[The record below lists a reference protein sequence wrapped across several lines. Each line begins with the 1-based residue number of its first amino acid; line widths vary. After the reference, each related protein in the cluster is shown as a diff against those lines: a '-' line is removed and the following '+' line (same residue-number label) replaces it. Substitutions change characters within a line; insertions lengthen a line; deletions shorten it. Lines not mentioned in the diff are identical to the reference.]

1 MDDGGEQVVAIRF
14 PDVDVPA
21 GATVTSAIISFDVDE
36 VRPGQSDA
44 DVTVSI
50 FGEASGDPA
59 AISDTAFDLS
69 SRTPTTAAVVWN
81 PEAAGAEH
89 DMMYT
94 VDVSSVVQ
102 EIISLDGWAPGNALM
117 IMFGKVSGAG
127 VRWVEGMR
135 ENSGVGT
142 PGIEIT
148 YSTGDG
154 CSSAPVQGAADT
166 VGTEDTAEEDLATGV
181 MYGTSSDLEL
191 MNDGGIQLV
200 GVRFPSVDIPPSS
213 IVSSAII
220 GFDVDEVRPGQSDLP
235 VTVAIFGEKNANAAA
250 ITDTGADLS
259 SRTATGS
266 SVQWSPEA
274 SVAEHDMLYTAD
286 LSIVVTEIV
295 AQSGWASGNP
305 MMILFAYIDGEGTR
319 WVEGIRENN
328 GVMTPGMVYSYSGGP
343 ANQVSGIDSIVAT
356 TDDAEEDLATGVM
369 YGTSSDLEIMH
380 DGGEQV
386 VAVRFPSVNIPANAV
401 VISATIT
408 FDVDEVRPG
417 QSDADVTV
425 NIYGES
431 NPNSAELSSD
441 DANLSTRTPTSA
453 AVTWQPAASVA
464 EHELLVS
471 ADISDIINEIVAMT
485 GWAQGNPVTILFG
498 HASGSGES

>member
-1 MDDGGEQVVAIRF
+1 
-14 PDVDVPA
+14 
-21 GATVTSAIISFDVDE
+21 
-36 VRPGQSDA
+36 
-44 DVTVSI
+44 
-50 FGEASGDPA
+50 
-59 AISDTAFDLS
+59 
-69 SRTPTTAAVVWN
+69 
-81 PEAAGAEH
+81 
-89 DMMYT
+89 
-94 VDVSSVVQ
+94 
-102 EIISLDGWAPGNALM
+102 
-117 IMFGKVSGAG
+117 
-127 VRWVEGMR
+127 
-135 ENSGVGT
+135 
-142 PGIEIT
+142 
-148 YSTGDG
+148 
-154 CSSAPVQGAADT
+154 
-166 VGTEDTAEEDLATGV
+166 
-181 MYGTSSDLEL
+181 
-191 MNDGGIQLV
+191 
-200 GVRFPSVDIPPSS
+200 
-213 IVSSAII
+213 
-220 GFDVDEVRPGQSDLP
+220 
-235 VTVAIFGEKNANAAA
+235 
-250 ITDTGADLS
+250 
-259 SRTATGS
+259 
-266 SVQWSPEA
+266 
-274 SVAEHDMLYTAD
+274 
-286 LSIVVTEIV
+286 
-295 AQSGWASGNP
+295 
-305 MMILFAYIDGEGTR
+305 
-319 WVEGIRENN
+319 
-328 GVMTPGMVYSYSGGP
+328 MTPGMVYSYSGGP